1 MPSKAEKLM
10 GCDRFSSTKTLKAL
24 ITMPLQKT
32 KIRVLV
38 ADDHVYV
45 REGLARLLGAESDI
59 EVVGE
64 APNGQA
70 AVDMAAELL
79 PDVIL
84 MDMSMPKLNGVE
96 STRAILHSF
105 PSIAIIGLSM
115 FEEEERGQAMR
126 NAGAVEYLSKAGPVS
141 GLLAAIRNCRRGRA
155 GHSRAAD

>member
-1 MPSKAEKLM
+1 MR
-10 GCDRFSSTKTLKAL
+10 CDYASSIKTLAAL
-24 ITMPLQKT
+24 NTMPLHKT

-38 ADDHVYV
+38 ADDHPHV

-64 APNGQA
+64 ASNGQA
-70 AVDMAAELL
+70 AVELAGELL

-96 STRAILHSF
+96 STRAILRSF
-105 PSIAIIGLSM
+105 PDIAIIGLSM

-126 NAGAVEYLSKAGPVS
+126 NAGAVNYLSKGGPVA
-141 GLLAAIRNCRRGRA
+141 GLLSAIRSCGRGHARRSG
-155 GHSRAAD
+155 AAD

>member
-1 MPSKAEKLM
+1 MPSLAEKLM
-10 GCDRFSSTKTLKAL
+10 GCDHVSNTKTLKPL
-24 ITMPLQKT
+24 ITMPLHKRR
-32 KIRVLV
+32 IRVLV
-38 ADDHVYV
+38 ADDHALV

-64 APNGQA
+64 ASNGQA

-84 MDMSMPKLNGVE
+84 MDMSMPELNGVE

-105 PSIAIIGLSM
+105 PNIAIIGLSM

-126 NAGAVEYLSKAGPVS
+126 NAGAVDYLSKGGPVA
-141 GLLAAIRNCRRGRA
+141 GLLAAIRNCGRGHARR
-155 GHSRAAD
+155 SRAAD

>member
-1 MPSKAEKLM
+1 MTVLDKTLM
-10 GCDRFSSTKTLKAL
+10 GCERVSKTTTLKPL
-24 ITMPLQKT
+24 IIMPFLHS

-38 ADDHVYV
+38 ADDHALV

-64 APNGQA
+64 ASNGQA

-96 STRAILHSF
+96 STRAILHRYPEIS
-105 PSIAIIGLSM
+105 IIGLSM

-126 NAGAVEYLSKAGPVS
+126 NAGAVNYLSKGGPVA
-141 GLLAAIRNCRRGRA
+141 GLLAAIRNCRCSYVAR
-155 GHSRAAD
+155 SRQA